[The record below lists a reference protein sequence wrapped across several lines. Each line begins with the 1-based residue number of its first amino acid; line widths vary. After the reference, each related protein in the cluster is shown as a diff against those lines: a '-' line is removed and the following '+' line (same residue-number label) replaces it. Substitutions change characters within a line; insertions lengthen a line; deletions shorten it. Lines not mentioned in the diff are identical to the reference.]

1 MPHEFLQDNK
11 GNRSS
16 KRLSGISLI
25 GIGAILSLILF
36 TFSLINQPADADS
49 AISIIK
55 ILLISGSSL
64 LGVGVLEDAF
74 KK

>member
-1 MPHEFLQDNK
+1 MPHEFLQDNE
-11 GNRSS
+11 GNKSS
-16 KRLSGISLI
+16 KRLSGTSLI
-25 GIGAILSLILF
+25 SVGTILAIILF
-36 TFSLINQPADADS
+36 VFSLIQEPADAES

-64 LGVGVLEDAF
+64 LGVSIFEGAF